1 MGLGADIAAARTAAG
16 ISIEEL
22 AAATRVRAGILTSI
36 ERGDFAAC
44 GGDVYARGHIR
55 AIARVLD
62 ADGDAWVRTFDAEHA
77 DAPITVA
84 QVFEAE
90 RITGSRRRMST
101 SNITLLVS
109 VVLALSVGA
118 VAMALG
124 GDDRPR
130 DDVSILLSPTPT
142 ATATPSPEP
151 SAEPLDASTGALAS
165 ADGVVVEMS
174 LSGSSWIRITD
185 EAGQVTFEGT
195 LRAGDVRTFR
205 ADASLS
211 IVLGNAAAVRLVV
224 NGEDLGIAG
233 GPGEV
238 IRRTYVAPN

>member
-22 AAATRVRAGILTSI
+22 AAATRVRAGILTAI
-36 ERGDFAAC
+36 EAGDFAVC

-55 AIARVLD
+55 AIARVLG
-62 ADGDAWVRTFDAEHA
+62 ADGDAWVQNFDTHHA
-77 DAPITVA
+77 DAPITAA

-109 VVLALSVGA
+109 VVVALSVGA
-118 VAMALG
+118 IAMTLG
-124 GDDRPR
+124 GDDRPS
-130 DDVSILLSPTPT
+130 DDVAVLLSPTPT
-142 ATATPSPEP
+142 APVTASPEA

-165 ADGVVVEMS
+165 ADGVVVEMT

-195 LRAGDVRTFR
+195 LRAGDARTFR
-205 ADASLS
+205 SDKSLS
-211 IVLGNAAAVRLVV
+211 VVLGNAAAVRLVV
-224 NGEDLGIAG
+224 NGQDLGIAG